1 MRTLRALSVAAA
13 QLKRVVH
20 RVTLAGCCGKPD
32 ERQHP
37 NAVDKS
43 TRRRGCGARR
53 RRRWRRALGAPLVCC
68 TPSSV
73 CLSSIIEHLLVG
85 LLAKAGSSKPKRRR
99 QTDLASNGAAHH
111 VQMSHNSEDTRR
123 STHATHRAAT
133 TVQRDSYSRTLCV
146 HTPKGTTVSHYL
158 FVGSR
163 FACLPWSAPLQLGLR
178 PPLSFQLPGVAPPE
192 LLLRSIPQPSRP

>member
-1 MRTLRALSVAAA
+1 M
-13 QLKRVVH
+13 
-20 RVTLAGCCGKPD
+20 
-32 ERQHP
+32 
-37 NAVDKS
+37 
-43 TRRRGCGARR
+43 
-53 RRRWRRALGAPLVCC
+53 
-68 TPSSV
+68 
-73 CLSSIIEHLLVG
+73 
-85 LLAKAGSSKPKRRR
+85 RR
-99 QTDLASNGAAHH
+99 QPFVHTYTVEIG
-111 VQMSHNSEDTRR
+111 VVVGHNSEDTRM

-133 TVQRDSYSRTLCV
+133 TVQRGSYSRTLCV

>member
-1 MRTLRALSVAAA
+1 ML
-13 QLKRVVH
+13 VVPH
-20 RVTLAGCCGKPD
+20 SY
-32 ERQHP
+32 RQ
-37 NAVDKS
+37 
-43 TRRRGCGARR
+43 RGPRSI
-53 RRRWRRALGAPLVCC
+53 WRGPLVCQTIKNSNSAC
-68 TPSSV
+68 IHTGLRKSIDTGVLGHAV

-99 QTDLASNGAAHH
+99 QTDLASNGAAHR

-163 FACLPWSAPLQLGLR
+163 FACLP
-178 PPLSFQLPGVAPPE
+178 
-192 LLLRSIPQPSRP
+192 